1 VASFGYPSAF
11 PENRREFVEGLDRV
25 LRRNGYRHGVTT
37 IIGTT
42 RERDNALFLKRLPI
56 NSLDDPELFRAKLD
70 GAYDWLRYPQYLY
83 KMLRHGISET

>member
-1 VASFGYPSAF
+1 
-11 PENRREFVEGLDRV
+11 VEGLGRV

-56 NSLDDPELFRAKLD
+56 NSLDDPDLFRAKLD

-83 KMLRHGISET
+83 KMLRHEISET